1 MLIGVPKE
9 IKNHEYRVGLT
20 PTSVFELTSRGHE
33 VLVQHDA
40 ALETGISNADYKKVG
55 ASIVTSAKEIFERAE
70 LIIKVKE
77 PQLSECA
84 LLREGQTLFTFLH
97 LANDPR
103 QTRALMASG
112 ATAIAYEMV
121 TDTYGGL
128 PLLAPMS
135 EVAGRMSVQAG
146 AHCLEMETGG
156 AGLLLGGVS
165 GVQVAEV
172 VVLGGGTAGMNAAR
186 MAMGLGAHVSVLDI
200 SLSRLA
206 ELDLALGT
214 SLNTVFST
222 RKHIEDYVTRA
233 DLLIGAVLVPGESAP
248 KLVSKELVKAM
259 KRGAAIVDI
268 AIDQGGCIATS
279 RPTTHAEPTYIKYGV
294 VHYCV
299 TNMPGAVAGT
309 SKAALNNATLPFILK
324 MADQG
329 IGQALKTDQNLSNGV
344 NIKAGEIVSEVIRQ
358 AMGNG

>member
-309 SKAALNNATLPFILK
+309 STAALNNATLPFILK